1 MSTKLKKLPKFK
13 NKNQEFAFWSN
24 HDVIDYADLSK
35 SKQAVFPNLKPTS
48 TAVLVKFP
56 MHLLN
61 ELKNLANKKG
71 VPYQSLMKVY
81 LTEKVEEELS
91 K

>member
-1 MSTKLKKLPKFK
+1 MKKGLKKVPEFK
-13 NKNQEFAFWSN
+13 NSDEEFRFWST
-24 HDVIDYADLSK
+24 HDLSDYADLAK
-35 SKQAVFPNLKPTS
+35 AKQVVFPNLKPTS
-48 TAVLVKFP
+48 RPVFIKVPLY
-56 MHLLN
+56 LLN

-81 LTEKVEEELS
+81 LEQKVREEF